1 MRAAVT
7 AAAALV
13 AASAT
18 LAGGAAGETR
28 LSLPVD
34 CTPGVTCTVQQYVD
48 VDPGDGATDP
58 RCGHLTYDGHDGTD
72 FRPRIGMDTAVL
84 APADGRVLRVRDG
97 EPNRRF
103 GEAHDI
109 PSDRACGNGVVIDHG
124 DLTTILCHLSPG
136 TLAVEAGGTVR
147 RGDVVGRVGSSGW
160 ADFSHVHIQVM
171 RDDVAVDPA
180 TSAPVG
186 TLACGGTGPTLWT
199 EAAAAALAAAPP
211 AFVVAA
217 GFHTGPVT
225 IPMIEEG
232 DTAAPGGGSLAAG
245 AEALVAY
252 GLASGIVAGD
262 EQRIVVEGPDVAIDD
277 VVPAERDRAQEMRFA
292 GKRTREG
299 LPAGTY
305 TMRYEVRRDGAVL
318 STATAVLTVR

>member
-1 MRAAVT
+1 MRT
-7 AAAALV
+7 AV
-13 AASAT
+13 AAGFAILASA
-18 LAGGAAGETR
+18 AMAETR

-48 VDPGDGATDP
+48 VDPGSGATDH

-72 FRPRIGMDTAVL
+72 FRPRIGTDVAVI

-97 EPNRRF
+97 EPDRSF

-124 DLTTILCHLSPG
+124 DLTTILCHLRAG
-136 TLAVEAGGTVR
+136 TLAVKPGDTVQ
-147 RGDVVGRVGSSGW
+147 RGDVVALVGSSGW

-171 RDDVAVDPA
+171 QDGNPVDPF

-186 TLACGGTGPTLWT
+186 ALPCGDTGPTLWT
-199 EAAAAALAAAPP
+199 EEVAATLAAAPP
-211 AFVVAA
+211 VFVVAA

-232 DTAAPGGGSLAAG
+232 ETAAPGGGNVAPG

-252 GLASGIVAGD
+252 GLASGIQLGD
-262 EQRIVVEGPDVAIDD
+262 EQHIVVEGPGVAIDS
-277 VVPAERDRAQEMRFA
+277 VIPAERNRAQEMRFA
-292 GKRTREG
+292 GQRFQDG

-305 TMRYEVRRDGAVL
+305 AMRYEIRRNGAVL
-318 STATAVLTVR
+318 SSATAVLSVR